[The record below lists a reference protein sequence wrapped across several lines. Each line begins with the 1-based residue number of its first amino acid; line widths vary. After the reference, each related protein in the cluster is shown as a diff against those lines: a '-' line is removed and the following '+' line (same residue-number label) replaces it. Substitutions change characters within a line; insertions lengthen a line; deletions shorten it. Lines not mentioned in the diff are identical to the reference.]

1 MKEEETKNKQKMEP
15 RGVEPR
21 SPVQNPWCIFRYT
34 KVPSYY
40 LYYFDIK
47 FNLIFYLN
55 HCKDNATAD

>member
-1 MKEEETKNKQKMEP
+1 MEP

-21 SPVQNPWCIFRYT
+21 SPVQNPWCISRYT

-40 LYYFDIK
+40 LYYFNNK

-55 HCKDNATAD
+55 YCKDINHFSIEIFSYN